1 MTSSRSDRVA
11 WLTAAMAWLPTASA
25 VNARTSTPPMGWNSY
40 NHYGCS
46 PTEDIIK
53 TNAQGLVDLGL
64 AAVGY
69 NYVTTDCGWPARDRD
84 AEGRIQFNE
93 TLFPSGPV
101 ALGEFIHGLGLK
113 YGLYSGGGYLQCG
126 STDLPA
132 SLGYEEIDAETFAGW
147 GGDSLKYD
155 NCYPVDNVTMA
166 DYDSA
171 ESGSPARFQ
180 TMAAALDAVDR
191 DINYFVC
198 QWGVGQ
204 DVGAWASAIGNSWR
218 ISNDI
223 YNAWRSIWRITN
235 EVVPYAKYTTVGAYA
250 DMDMLIVG
258 LKALSLEE
266 ERFHFGLWAINKS
279 PLGIGAALDTTITP
293 QDSLDIL
300 SNTEVIAINQDSL
313 GEPVKLTRRYTEE
326 EYDLWA
332 GNLSDSRIVLG
343 ISNWRNNSQTISV
356 DLASVLGVAS
366 ADVRDVWAASDLG
379 SLSGSQSFDLAG
391 HELKILVLSNIAS
404 STSTPKSA
412 GYYSAVSGA
421 LAGQAAVV
429 SCSANTCAP
438 TGQKVGDLYPG
449 TSSSLTVS
457 SVSASTAGTK
467 LLGVDFI
474 NYDIALATAWD
485 WGDNTRNLTISVN
498 GEQAKR
504 WAFPISGGDW
514 SDTGRLLI
522 EVDGFAAGDDNQV
535 VFAAVGSNPGPDL
548 VGFEVFE

>member
-1 MTSSRSDRVA
+1 M
-11 WLTAAMAWLPTASA
+11 
-25 VNARTSTPPMGWNSY
+25 
-40 NHYGCS
+40 
-46 PTEDIIK
+46 
-53 TNAQGLVDLGL
+53 
-64 AAVGY
+64 
-69 NYVTTDCGWPARDRD
+69 
-84 AEGRIQFNE
+84 
-93 TLFPSGPV
+93 
-101 ALGEFIHGLGLK
+101 
-113 YGLYSGGGYLQCG
+113 
-126 STDLPA
+126 
-132 SLGYEEIDAETFAGW
+132 
-147 GGDSLKYD
+147 
-155 NCYPVDNVTMA
+155 
-166 DYDSA
+166 
-171 ESGSPARFQ
+171 
-180 TMAAALDAVDR
+180 
-191 DINYFVC
+191 
-198 QWGVGQ
+198 
-204 DVGAWASAIGNSWR
+204 
-218 ISNDI
+218 
-223 YNAWRSIWRITN
+223 
-235 EVVPYAKYTTVGAYA
+235 
-250 DMDMLIVG
+250 
-258 LKALSLEE
+258 
-266 ERFHFGLWAINKS
+266 WAINKS

-332 GNLSDSRIVLG
+332 GNLSDSRLVLG

-404 STSTPKSA
+404 STSTPQSA

-449 TSSSLTVS
+449 TSSSLTIS

>member
-1 MTSSRSDRVA
+1 MSPSYWNLLA
-11 WLTAAMAWLPTASA
+11 TAAALLPAAYA
-25 VNARTSTPPMGWNSY
+25 VNSRTSTPPMGWNSY

-46 PTEDIIK
+46 PSEEIIK

-64 AAVGY
+64 ADVGY
-69 NYVTTDCGWPARDRD
+69 TYVTTDCGWPARDRD
-84 AEGRIQFNE
+84 ADGRMKFNE
-93 TLFPSGPV
+93 TLFPSGGK

-113 YGLYSGGGYLQCG
+113 FGLYSGGGYLQCG

-132 SLGYEEIDAETFAGW
+132 SLGYEEIDAETFAEW
-147 GGDSLKYD
+147 EGDSLKYD

-235 EVVPYAKYTTVGAYA
+235 EVVPYYKYTTVGAYA

-279 PLGIGAALDTTITP
+279 PLGIGAAIDTSLTP
-293 QDSLDIL
+293 QESLDIL
-300 SNTEVIAINQDSL
+300 SNAEVIAINQDAL
-313 GEPVKLTRRYTEE
+313 GEPAKLVRRYTEE

-332 GNLSDSRIVLG
+332 GNLSNSRIVVG
-343 ISNWRNNSQTISV
+343 ISNWRNDSRCVTL
-356 DLASVLGVAS
+356 DLVSVLGVAS
-366 ADVRDVWAASDLG
+366 ASARDVWAATDLG
-379 SLSGSQSFDLAG
+379 TLTGSQAFDLDG
-391 HELKILVLSNIAS
+391 HELKLLVLSNIEFSTTVPQS
-404 STSTPKSA
+404 S
-412 GYYSAVSGA
+412 GYYTATSGT
-421 LAGQAAVV
+421 LSGQAAIV
-429 SCSANTCAP
+429 SCSSNTCLP
-438 TGQKVGDLYPG
+438 TGQKVSDIYPG
-449 TSSSLTVS
+449 TSSSVTFS
-457 SVSASTAGTK
+457 SVSASTSGVK

-485 WGDNTRNLTISVN
+485 WGDNTRNATISVN
-498 GEQAKR
+498 GGEARR

-522 EVDGFAAGDDNQV
+522 EVDGFTEGAGNQV
-535 VFAAVGSNPGPDL
+535 VFAAVGDNLAPDL